1 MPLDEPP
8 LAEGTGLGP
17 LRVLVAMPTPLQCTL
32 VRFFLDEDRFEILP
46 LVPVGADLIPLAAGD
61 RPEALILHER
71 FAVHEGAGLVQG
83 VRRVSPSS
91 KIVVLAE
98 APEEA
103 WRGPSRGADA
113 YLEEWV
119 GMADLERILSK
130 LCRGVS
136 GPCDATSDDELEAL
150 DLGDLQVAEDAEE
163 VAKPRPAPVRSGR
176 RYERLLGAVAAVVIL
191 IGLLRGPGLFL
202 ATPSTSESGSAAAV
216 AHLHE
221 AYSSLKLLVANMQAG
236 SSSDVLIGEASDLL
250 AVRAAAVASGAD
262 VRDLDAMISSQ
273 VPSLLPNVS
282 TKTASAIVAVLAE
295 LLPRPTPP
303 LEPSPSESPTP
314 SETPSPSQSPSPSPS
329 GSPSPSESPSP
340 SPTGS
345 PSPSESPS
353 ASGSPSPEPATPPID
368 PPSPTTIQSP
378 SPTA

>member
-1 MPLDEPP
+1 MSLDEPP

-32 VRFFLDEDRFEILP
+32 VRFFLDEARFEILP
-46 LVPVGADLIPLAAGD
+46 MVPVGADLIPLAAGD

-130 LCRGVS
+130 LCRDVS
-136 GPCDATSDDELEAL
+136 DHCAATSDDELEAL

-163 VAKPRPAPVRSGR
+163 VANPRPAPVRSGR

-236 SSSDVLIGEASDLL
+236 SSSDVLIGQASDLL

-262 VRDLDAMISSQ
+262 VRDLDAMIASQ

-295 LLPRPTPP
+295 LLPGPTPP

-314 SETPSPSQSPSPSPS
+314 SESPSQSPSPSPS
-329 GSPSPSESPSP
+329 GSPSPTGSSSP

-353 ASGSPSPEPATPPID
+353 PSGSPSPEPATPPID
-368 PPSPTTIQSP
+368 SPSPTTIQSP